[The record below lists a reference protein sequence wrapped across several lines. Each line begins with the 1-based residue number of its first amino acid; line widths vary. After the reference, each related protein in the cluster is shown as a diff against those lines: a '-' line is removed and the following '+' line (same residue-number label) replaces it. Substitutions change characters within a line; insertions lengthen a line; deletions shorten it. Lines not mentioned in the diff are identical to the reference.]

1 MASLISTVLQFLA
14 FGVFLAGTASLAV
27 IDARTM
33 LLPNRVLYPVAAI
46 SFGLLAAAAAIGG
59 GWTRLGI
66 ALCVATVLVLVF
78 SLLHKLSSL
87 GCGDVRL
94 VGLLGLVLGW
104 VGLGAVVTGLL
115 LGVLLAAVVATCLLV
130 TRRMGRGDMLAYGPF
145 LIGGAWLALL
155 WQAT

>member
-1 MASLISTVLQFLA
+1 MASLISTVFQILA

-33 LLPNRVLYPVAAI
+33 RLPNRVLYPVTAT

-59 GWTRLGI
+59 GWARLGI
-66 ALCVATVLVLVF
+66 ALGAATVLVLVF
-78 SLLHKLSSL
+78 GLLHRLTSL

-104 VGLGAVVTGLL
+104 VGPGVVVTGLL

-130 TRRMGRGDMLAYGPF
+130 TRRMGRGEMLAYGPF

-155 WQAT
+155 LQAT